1 MTFSVAGFAPS
12 VHHSNII
19 YEKLHSS
26 FMYYVDQHKVIN
38 PVVNSSFF
46 CVLLLLLPSL
56 KSSSL
61 SLRTTDKNAHK
72 IATKCCHCTLS
83 TEATRAT
90 GFIYI
95 IHGKYIISV
104 SKVVHIWK
112 HLCKLSAAASALG
125 RLFQTFL
132 VKLCIFCQL

>member
-12 VHHSNII
+12 VHHINII
-19 YEKLHSS
+19 YEKLQSS

-46 CVLLLLLPSL
+46 ACFCCFYQIWKVSL
-56 KSSSL
+56 
-61 SLRTTDKNAHK
+61 LRTTDKNAHK

-90 GFIYI
+90 GFLYI
-95 IHGKYIISV
+95 IHGQYIISV

-112 HLCKLSAAASALG
+112 HLCKLSAAASALC

-132 VKLCIFCQL
+132 VKVFIFC